1 MNTHAK
7 WIEYEHGVSCI
18 DTELFRSGLA
28 SCYLIRQ
35 GDHAAFV
42 DAGTSN
48 SLPLLLQVLD
58 AHGLAREQVRWVMP
72 THVHLDHAGG
82 AGALMEVLPNAQLL
96 VHERGA
102 THMIAPQKLQA
113 GSMAVYGEDRY
124 NSVFGNLQPV
134 PEHRVTI
141 VRDGDVVSLG
151 SRQLQFID
159 TPGHARHHYVVWD
172 SLSRGLFCGD
182 SFGVSYPELNQGVN
196 RFIFPP
202 TTPVQ
207 FDPVAWHNTIDRLLE
222 FSPQYVYLTHFGR
235 HNCVGQFAIEL
246 HQQIDAYVAIAGK
259 FAEAAQ
265 GGAGAL
271 AELLMQHSCNEL
283 LQRHQSN
290 MPADEIRRL
299 LLGDM
304 ELNAQGL
311 VHWLQRGIMDL
322 QPSLR

>member
-1 MNTHAK
+1 MNTKAK
-7 WIEYEHGVSCI
+7 WIDYEYGVSCI
-18 DTELFRSGLA
+18 DTEIFRMGLA

-42 DAGTSN
+42 DTGTSN

-58 AHGLAREQVRWVMP
+58 AHGLAREQVRLVMP

-102 THMIAPQKLQA
+102 AHMIAPQKLQA
-113 GSMAVYGEDRY
+113 SSLAVYGEDRY
-124 NSVFGNLQPV
+124 NSVFGDLKPV
-134 PEHRVTI
+134 AGHRVTV
-141 VRDGDVVSLG
+141 VRDGDVVALG
-151 SRQLQFID
+151 NRQLQFID

-182 SFGVSYPELNQGVN
+182 SFGVSYPELNHGAS

-207 FDPVAWHNTIDRLLE
+207 FDPVAWHSTINRLLE

-235 HNCVGQFAIEL
+235 HDQIVKFATEL
-246 HQQIDAYVAIAGK
+246 HQQIDAYVIITEK

-265 GGAGAL
+265 GGAVEL
-271 AELLMQHSCNEL
+271 AALLMQHSYQEL
-283 LQRHQSN
+283 LQRHQLK
-290 MPADEIRRL
+290 MPVDAIRRL
-299 LLGDM
+299 LNDDM

-311 VHWLQRGIMDL
+311 LHWLER
-322 QPSLR
+322 R